1 LHAEPDCSVFLKA
14 NLSADEEVL
23 MSSTESTISPNPD
36 PLDPAELLKQQQY
49 KLRVR
54 NIAEVVKKQ
63 QCVLFLGS
71 AIHVPSSN
79 PKYDYPKTKCP
90 PIGNQL
96 SELLATKCTYPDQ
109 DRWNL
114 QRVSSYYEWL
124 SGFRSQ
130 LVTEVRGAIHME
142 IGSETADQPTPPT
155 SEREPSPVLR
165 GLARLGFPIVITT
178 NYDQLYEK
186 ALKQIQQP
194 PAPGTPVPESEP
206 DFYKSIYSPKSTVRT
221 NDCPAVPSSKSPY
234 LLKIHGDLD
243 QDDSIVITDED
254 YIQFVLRMGDKHP
267 YHPVGKNT
275 LYYLTK
281 WPTLFIGYRLND
293 YNLRLLIKTLRW
305 RMDPAQIPASYSVDM
320 KPDVLIRAAMEKQQY
335 VSFIEK
341 NLWDFVPDLYKE
353 VTGEEMPG

>member
-1 LHAEPDCSVFLKA
+1 
-14 NLSADEEVL
+14 
-23 MSSTESTISPNPD
+23 MSSPQTNIAPNPG
-36 PLDPAELLKQQQY
+36 PPDPAEALKQQQY
-49 KLRVR
+49 RLRVK
-54 NIAEVVKKQ
+54 NIADVVKQRK
-63 QCVLFLGS
+63 CVLFLGS

-79 PKYDYPKTKCP
+79 TKYLYPPTKCP

-96 SELLATKCTYPDQ
+96 SELLATKCSYPDQ

-124 SGFRSQ
+124 SGFRSP
-130 LVTEVRGAIHME
+130 LITEVRNAIHME
-142 IGSETADQPTPPT
+142 IGDDACQPTAVAA
-155 SEREPSPVLR
+155 EREPSPVLR

-178 NYDQLYEK
+178 NYDHLYER
-186 ALKQIQQP
+186 ALKQVQN
-194 PAPGTPVPESEP
+194 ANAGSDAKFE
-206 DFYKSIYSPKSTVRT
+206 KSVYSPKSTVRT
-221 NDCPAVPSSKSPY
+221 IDCPSVPSSVSPF

-243 QDDSIVITDED
+243 EDDSIVITDED

-275 LYYLTK
+275 LTYLTK

-305 RMDPAQIPASYSVDM
+305 KMDPARIPASYAVDM
-320 KPDVLIRAAMEKQQY
+320 KPDVLIRATMEKQQY

-341 NLWDFVPDLYKE
+341 NLWDFVPDLYQE
-353 VTGEEMPG
+353 VTGEEMPQ

>member
-1 LHAEPDCSVFLKA
+1 
-14 NLSADEEVL
+14 
-23 MSSTESTISPNPD
+23 MSSTESTIPPSAKST
-36 PLDPAELLKQQQY
+36 DPAEVLKQQQY

-54 NIAEVVKKQ
+54 NIADVVKRK

-79 PKYDYPKTKCP
+79 PKYVYPATKCP

-96 SELLATKCTYPDQ
+96 SDLLATKCSYPDQ

-130 LVTEVRGAIHME
+130 LVSEVRNAIHME
-142 IGSETADQPTPPT
+142 IGDEVGETVPPV

-178 NYDQLYEK
+178 NYDHLYEK
-186 ALKQIQQP
+186 ALKQIQD
-194 PAPGTPVPESEP
+194 PAGAATETEA
-206 DFYKSIYSPKSTVRT
+206 DFQKSIYSPKSTIKT
-221 NDCPAVPSSKSPY
+221 KDCRPVPSSTSPY

-243 QDDSIVITDED
+243 EDDSIVITDED

-275 LYYLTK
+275 LTYLTK
-281 WPTLFIGYRLND
+281 WPTLFIGYRLSD

-305 RMDPAQIPASYSVDM
+305 RMDPAQIPASYAVDM
-320 KPDVLIRAAMEKQQY
+320 KPDVLIRATMEKQQY
-335 VSFIEK
+335 VSFIEM
-341 NLWDFVPDLYKE
+341 NLWNFVPDLYKE
-353 VTGEEMPG
+353 VTGQEMPQ